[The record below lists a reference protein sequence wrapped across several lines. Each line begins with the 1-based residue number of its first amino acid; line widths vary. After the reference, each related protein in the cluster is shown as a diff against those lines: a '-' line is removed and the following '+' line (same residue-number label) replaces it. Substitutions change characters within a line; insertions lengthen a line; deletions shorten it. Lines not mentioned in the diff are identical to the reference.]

1 MLARIEQFRRQITG
15 GSLQRNFTM
24 RIILPIFALAL
35 SFSSA
40 ALAET
45 ESTKS
50 CGDAPQSTWLSKEQL
65 KVKATALGLNV
76 RGIKIENGC
85 YEVAAIDKD
94 GKKVDKV
101 MNPVSGEVV
110 DAEAVK

>member
-1 MLARIEQFRRQITG
+1 MLARLN
-15 GSLQRNFTM
+15 GSDVKSLALLKRNLQM
-24 RIILPIFALAL
+24 RILLSVIAMTL
-35 SFSSA
+35 SFSGA
-40 ALAET
+40 AFAES
-45 ESTKS
+45 ESTAS
-50 CGDAPQSTWLSKEQL
+50 CGDAPQSTWLSKDQL
-65 KVKATALGLNV
+65 TVKAEALGMKV

-110 DAEAVK
+110 DAEAIK